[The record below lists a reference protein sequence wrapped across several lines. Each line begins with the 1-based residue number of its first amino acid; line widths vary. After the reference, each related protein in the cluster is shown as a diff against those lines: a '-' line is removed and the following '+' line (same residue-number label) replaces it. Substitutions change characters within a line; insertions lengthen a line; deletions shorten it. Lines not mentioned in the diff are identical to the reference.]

1 MTSILMPEN
10 ITAKL
15 RDQTANCDLRLAAR
29 CCMAVANGMEKHT
42 GSGTRL
48 MGLATAFL
56 LAAEAAGLPPSD
68 LMAYARNCINTAEGK
83 RPEFAAASDYI
94 TQEVITHG

>member
-1 MTSILMPEN
+1 MTATTTPHFTSQR
-10 ITAKL
+10 L

-29 CCMAVANGMEKHT
+29 CCMSVVNGMEKYT

-48 MGLATAFL
+48 MGLAAAFL